1 MSLSVA
7 YMPAHDNTYL
17 VWRRLGQNSC
27 FLRGRSCLEIHERI
41 QNEPGK
47 RRQLLFIS
55 TEMMGDVAGAG
66 SGDPRTNSSTS
77 AVIVVFGR
85 AGEAAKR
92 PRMAILLLPARR
104 HVVAQQDT
112 HSLDPWTVL
121 WTVPWTVRCCW

>member
-1 MSLSVA
+1 MMSLGVA

-17 VWRRLGQNSC
+17 VWRRLGQDSW

-41 QNEPGK
+41 QNEPRK
-47 RRQLLFIS
+47 RHQLLFIS

-66 SGDPRTNSSTS
+66 SGDPRTNLSTS

-92 PRMAILLLPARR
+92 PRMAILCRR
-104 HVVAQQDT
+104 LAAT
-112 HSLDPWTVL
+112 
-121 WTVPWTVRCCW
+121 